1 MAPPPKPTRRG
12 NRTGGGSAKA
22 RRGAAR
28 LAAVQALY
36 QIGLAGAE
44 PETVVSEFIKLRLGH
59 EVDGI
64 SYVAADPPLFIS
76 IVRGTMARL
85 ADVDGMVAAA
95 LDPRLPFDRME
106 LLLRSILR
114 AGTWELLANPEVPA
128 RIVVTEYVEV
138 GNAFYEGREPGMV
151 NGVLDTLARRLR
163 PDEMTAPPAPA
174 PDAEP

>member
-1 MAPPPKPTRRG
+1 MPPSPKPARRR

-22 RRGAAR
+22 RRSAAR

-36 QIGLAGAE
+36 QIGLAGTE
-44 PETVVSEFIKLRLGH
+44 PEAVLAEFIKLRFGH
-59 EVDGI
+59 EVDGV
-64 SYVAADPPLFIS
+64 SYVAADPPLFSS

-114 AGTWELLANPEVPA
+114 AGTWELLANAEVPA

-138 GNAFYEGREPGMV
+138 GNAFYQGREPGMV
-151 NGVLDTLARRLR
+151 NGVLDALARRLR
-163 PDEMTAPPAPA
+163 PDEMTPPE
-174 PDAEP
+174 PDAAP